1 MSTFKDFITTNGI
14 VATTAGITIGFA
26 TASFVKSF
34 VADVV
39 LPIFFLLLVKG
50 TGKVSASTS
59 GFFGK
64 FLSNKEFM
72 FANFVSEFVTWIL
85 IILAAWLILDI
96 LYKYVLSNNAKIP
109 SIPNPFAPK
118 PTTPQE
124 ESHPPKKYEHYAN
137 DMKLPQLW

>member
-1 MSTFKDFITTNGI
+1 MSSFKDFITTNGI

-50 TGKVSASTS
+50 TGKVSSSTS

-72 FANFVSEFVTWIL
+72 FTNFISEFVTWVL

-96 LYKYVLSNNAKIP
+96 LYKYVLSNNAKFPAI
-109 SIPNPFAPK
+109 SNPFGPKNSTQEEHHAVAPK
-118 PTTPQE
+118 
-124 ESHPPKKYEHYAN
+124 EHYDN
-137 DMKLPQLW
+137 NIKLPQLW